1 MSRYILPMLCS
12 IFITPNII
20 MTNHIL
26 QWNCRSVKANYEELN
41 ILINEK
47 ETSRRLLA
55 IDFS

>member
-47 ETSRRLLA
+47 KPVDVCLQ
-55 IDFS
+55 